1 MQKVLSNTMS
11 DGNCFFHAL
20 LGEKNSSGQF
30 EDREHL
36 LHRTQLITYAQ
47 DKLEKIIDNYEN
59 ESYQNY
65 MILEEFAT
73 RFNENIENILL
84 DTFDKKALKDRIN
97 QKIQND
103 FGNNRQWIEIG
114 LFSSFA
120 SDCFKKNFI
129 ILIPNCNDP
138 HEGHYDDGDT
148 EIINFVDGNHF
159 ERVEQQQYIAPS
171 GDKNDKT
178 KSTTLPINQL
188 NQRPFLLDLAIRGN
202 HNLLDKITN
211 EIKNNDPNEKDVAF
225 NGNTPL
231 LWAIANGH
239 NEFASKFID
248 IFKNKID
255 FLHKANDNNALFLML
270 TKGYKDKTSG
280 GATFNEQYSALNIA
294 KKIKETIGDERF
306 KELINQKCR
315 LGNTALHIACARH
328 DTETINFLIESG
340 ADIESQNEHGLTP
353 FDMLDLKHK
362 DACELCKNIS
372 GVFLLDKE
380 LYDSFDKKQIKVLQ
394 QQNTDRKPNLS
405 KFNSKVISLN
415 KDRDEKIRQI
425 TERKIEIKP
434 VPIYKHNGGDVNRI
448 IKYPAT
454 ESIAKNKTQI
464 TPAPITSTRNN
475 PIKKIYQVSQNKTN
489 NSRYTPVHTVLK
501 YKPVYEPVYQNIN
514 NGTIKRQP
522 SEVISSTNTEINNK
536 TEDDKKY
543 ASQANLYIDPLK
555 SLKDKYS
562 NINIISRFFT
572 FIGSIFSSQI
582 AQKRSLIKQL
592 QTIDLTKKDNDY
604 NTDKTNYD
612 LLSKTLK
619 CGMVSE
625 IPREP
630 NVSDVAYKT
639 EKTNNNN
646 PCCNIESK
654 NIDNHIKRRRQSI
667 ELSY

>member
-1 MQKVLSNTMS
+1 MS

-20 LGEKNSSGQF
+20 LGEKNASGQF
-30 EDREHL
+30 EDREHQ

-65 MILEEFAT
+65 MILEAFVT

-114 LFSSFA
+114 FFSSFA

-202 HNLLDKITN
+202 HNLLDEITN

-315 LGNTALHIACARH
+315 LGNTALHIACARR
-328 DTETINFLIESG
+328 DTETINFLIERG
-340 ADIESQNEHGLTP
+340 ADIELKNEHGLTP
-353 FDMLDLKHK
+353 FDMLDLDYK
-362 DACELCKNIS
+362 DACDLCNNIS
-372 GVFLLDKE
+372 SAFLLEKT
-380 LYDSFDKKQIKVLQ
+380 LYDIFDKKKIKSLQ
-394 QQNTDRKPNLS
+394 TQDIEIKPDLS
-405 KFNSKVISLN
+405 KFNSHVSGLN
-415 KDRDEKIRQI
+415 KDRDTKIRQI
-425 TERKIEIKP
+425 AQKKEITP
-434 VPIYKHNGGDVNRI
+434 IIPMPIYKQQGEDFNRI
-448 IKYPAT
+448 IKYSGPKSITKKKT
-454 ESIAKNKTQI
+454 EI
-464 TPAPITSTRNN
+464 TPAPITPTKNN
-475 PIKKIYQVSQNKTN
+475 PIKQIHQVSQNKTKKP
-489 NSRYTPVHTVLK
+489 RYTPVHTASKNKPV
-501 YKPVYEPVYQNIN
+501 YEPVYEPVYQNIN
-514 NGTIKRQP
+514 NGTINRQP
-522 SEVISSTNTEINNK
+522 SEVISSTNTKINNK

-592 QTIDLTKKDNDY
+592 QTIDLTKKDNDC

-630 NVSDVAYKT
+630 DVSDVAYKT

-654 NIDNHIKRRRQSI
+654 NIDNHINRRRQSI

>member
-1 MQKVLSNTMS
+1 MQKAQSNTVG

-20 LGEKNSSGQF
+20 LGEKNSNGQF
-30 EDREHL
+30 EDKEHL
-36 LHRTQLITYAQ
+36 LHRTMLITYAQ
-47 DKLEKIIDNYEN
+47 DKLGKIIDNYEN
-59 ESYQNY
+59 EPYENLRS
-65 MILEEFAT
+65 LEAFAT
-73 RFNENIENILL
+73 RFKEDIDNILL
-84 DTFDKKALKDRIN
+84 NTFDKKALKNRMN
-97 QKIQND
+97 QKIQNE
-103 FGNNRQWIEIG
+103 FGNNGKWIEIG
-114 LFSSFA
+114 LLNSFA

-129 ILIPNCNDP
+129 ILIPDAE
-138 HEGHYDDGDT
+138 HAVEGSYGGGDT
-148 EIINFVDGNHF
+148 TIINFVNGNHF
-159 ERVEQQQYIAPS
+159 ERVEQEQYISNPD
-171 GDKNDKT
+171 DKN
-178 KSTTLPINQL
+178 STLQVNPINQ
-188 NQRPFLLDLAIRGN
+188 RPLLVDLALRGN
-202 HNLLDKITN
+202 HDTLKDMGNY
-211 EIKNNDPNEKDVAF
+211 DPNVTDTIFKD
-225 NGNTPL
+225 NTPL
-231 LWAIANGH
+231 IWAIANRN
-239 NEFASKFID
+239 NEFAHKFIETFGD
-248 IFKNKID
+248 KID
-255 FLHKANDNNALFLML
+255 FLKQAIDNNALFLML

-294 KKIKETIGDERF
+294 KKIKETIENDAF

-315 LGNTALHIACARH
+315 LGNTALHIACARR

-340 ADIESQNEHGLTP
+340 ADIELQNEHGFTP
-353 FDMLDLKHK
+353 FDMLDLDYK

-514 NGTIKRQP
+514 NGTITRQP
-522 SEVISSTNTEINNK
+522 SEVILSTNTQINNK
-536 TEDDKKY
+536 TEDDKKH

-572 FIGSIFSSQI
+572 FIGSIFSPQI
-582 AQKRSLIKQL
+582 AQKRYIIKQL
-592 QTIDLTKKDNDY
+592 QTIDLTIKDNNY
-604 NTDKTNYD
+604 NADKTNYD
-612 LLSKTLK
+612 LLNKALK

-625 IPREP
+625 SPREP
-630 NVSDVAYKT
+630 DVSDYAYK
-639 EKTNNNN
+639 KIKNNINNNN
-646 PCCNIESK
+646 SYCNIESQ
-654 NIDNHIKRRRQSI
+654 NTDNHINRRMQNI
-667 ELSY
+667 ALSY